1 RDLSAAFGLRVGV
14 KLIQTELFDAQ
25 AIHELSGLSLDRLAN
40 PFTGWS
46 AAHGGA
52 ANGPFLSVYALFQAL
67 VFVLALAV
75 GSITAVRF
83 ESGGREHVVTGDLF
97 VLGANAIHSP
107 AILLRS
113 GIDHGPTGQGLH
125 EAYGIEVEAMLD
137 GVDNFDGSTITTGAD
152 YGAYDGAFRSQSGA
166 ALLYFENRWK
176 FGLRPEPGRWRQTLP
191 IVIVVED
198 LREVHLGDFEHTF
211 YDHAEARH
219 PAILR
224 MVTDESWEA
233 IPNAEQGPDFAARV
247 RRGMDE
253 LLAALAPGET
263 AALFTHAGT
272 IGEICRQATGSRA
285 FAFMGVENAS
295 ISRLVILADGTWK
308 LRTFNE
314 VAHL

>member
-1 RDLSAAFGLRVGV
+1 MLQDHMFYYCFCEKDGQRIVEHTASDQNLHQVT
-14 KLIQTELFDAQ
+14 KAQ
-25 AIHELSGLSLDRLAN
+25 ARFSLPAGARQVVLVRHGSSTGRTVETVDLGPLTISN
-40 PFTGWS
+40 PPLTEDGH
-46 AAHGGA
+46 A
-52 ANGPFLSVYALFQAL
+52 QAEA
-67 VFVLALAV
+67 VGLALAESDV
-75 GSITAVRF
+75 AAVFVTPLQRTAQ
-83 ESGGREHVVTGDLF
+83 T
-97 VLGANAIHSP
+97 AAP
-107 AILLRS
+107 LLR
-113 GIDHGPTGQGLH
+113 HRAM
-125 EAYGIEVEAMLD
+125 EA
-137 GVDNFDGSTITTGAD
+137 
-152 YGAYDGAFRSQSGA
+152 
-166 ALLYFENRWK
+166 
-176 FGLRPEPGRWRQTLP
+176 
-191 IVIVVED
+191 IVVED